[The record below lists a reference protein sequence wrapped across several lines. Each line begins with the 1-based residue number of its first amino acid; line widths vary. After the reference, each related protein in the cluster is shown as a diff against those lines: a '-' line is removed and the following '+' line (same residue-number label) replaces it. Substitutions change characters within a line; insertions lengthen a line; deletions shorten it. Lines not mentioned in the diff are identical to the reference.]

1 MFINKNFFYINF
13 KKVPNPKA
21 NIIITHGLG
30 ESSQDYLP
38 LADFLCQAG
47 YNVILYDVR
56 GHGKSG
62 GSRGDVNNFHV
73 LVDDLA
79 SLVKEIKK
87 KSSLK
92 IFLIG
97 HSMGGIIT
105 NAYMVKYGEVNG
117 SIISSAPT
125 HTLNNKHLKYP
136 FYWFNF
142 KPRKLNFL
150 SNKIAHTPIYK
161 GYFPYHLE
169 YVTPRLMR
177 NLLVL
182 SPQYLQKRLS
192 FYVGSVLFLYSIQDK
207 IISFKNGS
215 FLFEKVPSKDKK
227 LILYQE
233 SYHNLFHDIEA
244 AKAFEDTVLWLDQR
258 Y

>member
-13 KKVPNPKA
+13 KKILNPKA
-21 NIIITHGLG
+21 NVIITHGLG
-30 ESSQDYLP
+30 ESSQDYLS
-38 LADFLCQAG
+38 LADFLCQSG

-62 GSRGDVNNFHV
+62 GLRGDIKHFYVF
-73 LVDDLA
+73 VDDLQCI
-79 SLVKEIKK
+79 VNEIKK

-105 NAYMVKYGEVNG
+105 NSYMVKYGEVNG
-117 SIISSAPT
+117 SIISAAPV
-125 HTLNNKHLKYP
+125 HVMNNKYLKKP

-142 KPRKLNFL
+142 QPMKLNFL
-150 SNKIAHTPIYK
+150 SNKIAHMKIYD

-192 FYVGSVLFLYSIQDK
+192 LYLGSVLFLYSIQDK

-215 FLFEKVPSKDKK
+215 FLFSKVPSKDKK

-244 AKAFEDTVLWLDQR
+244 IKVFEDTVLWLDQR